1 MNMLLY
7 IFLIMIHVFCVTKKT
22 THQLMHTLKE
32 LRLLNTNKIITLLFT
47 TLTTTLGM
55 EYIIP
60 SISMLSRN
68 EVADVLLRKNTSDV
82 NPLQLAK
89 FPRIAAFSN
98 HSVVSSS
105 LCFVGLIQVNLIP
118 FV

>member
-1 MNMLLY
+1 
-7 IFLIMIHVFCVTKKT
+7 MIHVFCVTKK

-32 LRLLNTNKIITLLFT
+32 LRLNTNKIITLLFT

-68 EVADVLLRKNTSDV
+68 EVADVLLQKNTSDV